1 MSQSIPSFWDSP
13 YFVPEPDN
21 WHLTEDA
28 PEELKKEF
36 AEYMENEK
44 GIKVRQLFSEVDFP
58 PTMTQFFDLD
68 SDELLDEKIAVLTA
82 LKDGKQIADIP
93 TFYDILELYPKD
105 GEHWDY
111 KARSNSR
118 AFFIP

>member
-36 AEYMENEK
+36 AEYMENELIDK
-44 GIKVRQLFSEVDFP
+44 IVKVRQLFSEVDFP

-68 SDELLDEKIAVLTA
+68 SDELLDEKIRVLTE

-93 TFYDILELYPKD
+93 NFYDILELYPKD
-105 GEHWDY
+105 GEYWD
-111 KARSNSR
+111 
-118 AFFIP
+118 

>member
-36 AEYMENEK
+36 AEYMENELIDK
-44 GIKVRQLFSEVDFP
+44 IVKVRQLFSEVDFP
-58 PTMTQFFDLD
+58 PTMIQFFDLD
-68 SDELLDEKIAVLTA
+68 SDKLLDEKIRVLTA

-93 TFYDILELYPKD
+93 NFYAILELYPKD
-105 GEHWDY
+105 GEHWD
-111 KARSNSR
+111 
-118 AFFIP
+118 

>member
-68 SDELLDEKIAVLTA
+68 SDELLDEKIAVVTA
-82 LKDGKQIADIP
+82 
-93 TFYDILELYPKD
+93 
-105 GEHWDY
+105 
-111 KARSNSR
+111 
-118 AFFIP
+118 

>member
-21 WHLTEDA
+21 WQLTEDA

-36 AEYMENEK
+36 AEYMENELIDK
-44 GIKVRQLFSEVDFP
+44 IVKVRQLFSEVDFP
-58 PTMTQFFDLD
+58 PTMIQFFDLD
-68 SDELLDEKIAVLTA
+68 SGELLDEKIRVLTA

-93 TFYDILELYPKD
+93 NFYAILELYPKD
-105 GEHWDY
+105 GEHWD
-111 KARSNSR
+111 
-118 AFFIP
+118 

>member
-21 WHLTEDA
+21 WTEDA

-105 GEHWDY
+105 GEHWD
-111 KARSNSR
+111 
-118 AFFIP
+118 

>member
-36 AEYMENEK
+36 AEYMENELIDK
-44 GIKVRQLFSEVDFP
+44 IVKVRQLFSEVDFP
-58 PTMTQFFDLD
+58 PTMIQFFDLD
-68 SDELLDEKIAVLTA
+68 SDELLDEKIRVLTA

-93 TFYDILELYPKD
+93 NFYAILELYPKD
-105 GEHWDY
+105 GGHWD
-111 KARSNSR
+111 
-118 AFFIP
+118 

>member
-28 PEELKKEF
+28 PEEF

-105 GEHWDY
+105 GEHWD
-111 KARSNSR
+111 
-118 AFFIP
+118 

>member
-36 AEYMENEK
+36 AEYMENELIDK
-44 GIKVRQLFSEVDFP
+44 IVKVRQLFSEVDFP
-58 PTMTQFFDLD
+58 PTMIQFFDLD
-68 SDELLDEKIAVLTA
+68 SGELLDEKIRVLTA

-93 TFYDILELYPKD
+93 NFYAILELYPKD
-105 GEHWDY
+105 GEHWD
-111 KARSNSR
+111 
-118 AFFIP
+118 